1 MIMLSFPKNK
11 TDYNSLS
18 RRGYSLPI
26 LTFLSSKSSDM
37 TFGKIMEKLNI
48 SKRGLSLTLND
59 LENDGLIK
67 RDKIGRK
74 SFVSITSKGI
84 SVVES
89 FSLENTN
96 SKIIDKTLNAT
107 VKQLEVEGIISSDWT
122 NEDREEFIEKL
133 KKSITDQINKVERL

>member
-1 MIMLSFPKNK
+1 MLSFPKNK